1 VSPARPPSGE
11 ELDRLLGEWSAT
23 SQLSQREAEAVRVAV
38 VSTRPPGLDAGW
50 WSGLVGQV
58 SAAVI
63 QATVLPD
70 SALAALRPASPLGS
84 PTPA

>member
-1 VSPARPPSGE
+1 VSRAQPPSDE
-11 ELDRLLGEWSAT
+11 ELDRLLGEWSAA
-23 SQLSQREAEAVRVAV
+23 SRLSEREAERVRVAV

-50 WSGLVGQV
+50 WSGLVSQV
-58 SAAVI
+58 GAAVI
-63 QATVLPD
+63 QATVLPE